1 MSVRRKSI
9 AGLHGLG
16 QPSDPRLDFIWRQ
29 PRITEARLLTV
40 DGIGIKDLSAR
51 EGYPR
56 REGLL
61 RPLPGIE
68 ALIHSEPEIKTA
80 RWNFELQQ
88 SGRRMAFQ
96 RIPKHTT
103 PPGVFGS
110 QSDQMIIKLAALQE
124 NGERI
129 LSRAFCK

>member
-16 QPSDPRLDFIWRQ
+16 QPSDPRLDFLWRQ
-29 PRITEARLLTV
+29 PRITEARLLTD
-40 DGIGIKDLSAR
+40 DGIGVKDLSAR
-51 EGYPR
+51 EGHTR
-56 REGLL
+56 CERLL

-96 RIPKHTT
+96 RIPKSVA

-110 QSDQMIIKLAALQE
+110 QSNQVIIKQAALQK